1 MIAIRNVAG
10 IPVVAI
16 VMFAAFSAAYA
27 ADPPQTAPVAPSA
40 SMAAGMKMMPQTAE
54 EHSAMA
60 ESYKQKAA
68 NYRQDAEMHRQ
79 MLAEYKKGAVHLKQ
93 GENPWVTKMRLHCE
107 KYIVDADRL
116 VADADEFAQF
126 HTMRAKEL
134 RGQ

>member
-1 MIAIRNVAG
+1 MKRTYLMLVRASLLAVG
-10 IPVVAI
+10 I
-16 VMFAAFSAAYA
+16 FSL
-27 ADPPQTAPVAPSA
+27 PQTATSVDMQMQSDQTA
-40 SMAAGMKMMPQTAE
+40 MKMMPQTAD

-60 ESYKQKAA
+60 ERYFQKAA
-68 NYRQDAEMHRQ
+68 NYHQDAEMHRH
-79 MLAEYKKGAVHLKQ
+79 MLAEYKKGAVHTKQ

-116 VADADEFAQF
+116 AAEADEFAQF

>member
-1 MIAIRNVAG
+1 MIRPFAWLLGASLSAAG
-10 IPVVAI
+10 I
-16 VMFAAFSAAYA
+16 FALPQIAVSAEMPMPNAE
-27 ADPPQTAPVAPSA
+27 T
-40 SMAAGMKMMPQTAE
+40 GMKMMPQTAA

-68 NYRQDAEMHRQ
+68 SYRQDAEMHRQ
-79 MLAEYKKGAVHLKQ
+79 MLAEYKTGAVHLKQ

-116 VADADEFAQF
+116 AADADDFAQF

-134 RGQ
+134 QGQ

>member
-1 MIAIRNVAG
+1 MKRTYVMLVSASLLAAG
-10 IPVVAI
+10 L
-16 VMFAAFSAAYA
+16 FSL
-27 ADPPQTAPVAPSA
+27 PQTAMSVDMQMQSDQ
-40 SMAAGMKMMPQTAE
+40 AAMTMMPKTAD

-107 KYIVDADRL
+107 KYIMDAERL
-116 VADADEFAQF
+116 AADADEFTQF

>member
-1 MIAIRNVAG
+1 MKPFVVMLSASLTALAG
-10 IPVVAI
+10 ICALPQVA
-16 VMFAAFSAAYA
+16 VSAET
-27 ADPPQTAPVAPSA
+27 QMQSE
-40 SMAAGMKMMPQTAE
+40 MAGMTMMPQTAD
-54 EHSAMA
+54 EHSAMV

-68 NYRQDAEMHRQ
+68 NYRQDAEMHRK

-116 VADADEFAQF
+116 ATDADVFAQF

>member
-1 MIAIRNVAG
+1 MKRLVLMLSVSLAALAGNFALPRIAVSAEMQSQSDMAG
-10 IPVVAI
+10 IE
-16 VMFAAFSAAYA
+16 
-27 ADPPQTAPVAPSA
+27 
-40 SMAAGMKMMPQTAE
+40 MMPQTAA

-79 MLAEYKKGAVHLKQ
+79 MLAEYKKGAVHPKQ

-107 KYIVDADRL
+107 KYIVDAERL
-116 VADADEFAQF
+116 AADADTFAKF
-126 HTMRAKEL
+126 HTMRAQEL

>member
-1 MIAIRNVAG
+1 MKPLVLILSMSLAAFAG
-10 IPVVAI
+10 I
-16 VMFAAFSAAYA
+16 FALPQIAVSAET
-27 ADPPQTAPVAPSA
+27 QTQSDI
-40 SMAAGMKMMPQTAE
+40 AGMKMMPQTAD

-79 MLAEYKKGAVHLKQ
+79 MLAEYKKGAARPKQ
-93 GENPWVTKMRLHCE
+93 GENAWVTKMRLHCE
-107 KYIVDADRL
+107 KYIVDAERL
-116 VADADEFAQF
+116 VTDADEFAKF

>member
-1 MIAIRNVAG
+1 MKKTYAWLLSASLLVAG
-10 IPVVAI
+10 IVAL
-16 VMFAAFSAAYA
+16 
-27 ADPPQTAPVAPSA
+27 PQVAVSVEMPMQSDE
-40 SMAAGMKMMPQTAE
+40 SGMKMTPQTTD
-54 EHSAMA
+54 EHSALA
-60 ESYKQKAA
+60 ASYKQKGA

-93 GENPWVTKMRLHCE
+93 GENPWVAKMRVHCE

-116 VADADEFAQF
+116 AGDVDDFAQF